1 MCDFQTRALRSLPYI
16 MYRWLSARSRSIWG
30 VKTCSIGHYDVLLN
44 KTVITLPTSIY
55 YRCGQCM
62 QKASRS
68 RYITFKMGQYKKL
81 TSKLTVARESRFQIS
96 SVVQLAVTNPIPK
109 EKDTV
114 FKRSHV
120 KNERPSLRV
129 QAVLFTTHLILTA
142 LKTYTSLSD

>member
-1 MCDFQTRALRSLPYI
+1 
-16 MYRWLSARSRSIWG
+16 
-30 VKTCSIGHYDVLLN
+30 
-44 KTVITLPTSIY
+44 
-55 YRCGQCM
+55 M

-81 TSKLTVARESRFQIS
+81 TSKLTVALESRFQIS

-129 QAVLFTTHLILTA
+129 QAVLFTTHRILTS
-142 LKTYTSLSD
+142 LKTYTSLSDQRQNCLSTSHLTYIRF